1 MDVEDRQ
8 RYFIVG
14 SVILEIVQPLFR
26 TRLENDYQ
34 SKGIGS
40 LQAFL
45 NTLPVI
51 HILFHLRHRNAFCC
65 KDNLNC
71 RNNSK
76 LPLIYCQWDLLYT
89 ENSGQ
94 PGHNCYCKFIAN
106 PVQLNELD
114 ITLTSLILLNCCH
127 LGPSE
132 ENAVRKLRRYKN
144 DYLSHNTEGKIN
156 ETEYKS
162 LWTDL
167 INCVLQLDPN
177 KQDELIRIQNRP
189 LDEGLCSRY
198 STYLLNVHKKLNEI
212 DTRIQGIDSAVQE
225 LLSYHRKEAICQY
238 CKEFIGQGMNERK
251 INPYKLGQD
260 IFYVHHQVY
269 LKPVLNKYSS
279 LEGEILDVVMMDDGR
294 LVMCLYNQCRLLI
307 CNTDGSKAVTISVDG
322 KPYCVIPVNNSTVAV
337 TVIKTCVHPSLK
349 IYDIN
354 NEHELNSIPVPG
366 MTITCGIAMIN
377 NKLVIG
383 ADRGLVIVDYQTGE
397 KLKYI
402 ETNCVLSGIHTSGG
416 RIFFGHYKQN
426 ILCWYSFANV
436 HTIRL
441 PSKPRSMTTLQDGS
455 LYVLCTDGSVQHVST
470 DVKQFK
476 TLNINQSKFCNEI
489 PFIRYN
495 SKQKKGVTL
504 SVKTGNI
511 KILYEV

>member
-1 MDVEDRQ
+1 MDVEDRR

-14 SVILEIVQPLFR
+14 SVILEIVQPLLR
-26 TRLENDYQ
+26 TKLENDY
-34 SKGIGS
+34 K
-40 LQAFL
+40 
-45 NTLPVI
+45 
-51 HILFHLRHRNAFCC
+51 RKENAYCC
-65 KDNLNC
+65 KDKINC

-89 ENSGQ
+89 ENPGQ

-198 STYLLNVHKKLNEI
+198 STDLLNVHKKLNEI
-212 DTRIQGIDSAVQE
+212 DTRIQGIDSAV
-225 LLSYHRKEAICQY
+225 
-238 CKEFIGQGMNERK
+238 
-251 INPYKLGQD
+251 
-260 IFYVHHQVY
+260 QVY

-337 TVIKTCVHPSLK
+337 TVIKTCVHPSIK

-402 ETNCVLSGIHTSGG
+402 ETNCVLSGIHTSRG
-416 RIFFGHYKQN
+416 RIFFGYYKQN
-426 ILCWYSFANV
+426 ILCWYSFDNDNV
-436 HTIRL
+436 HTITL
-441 PSKPRSMTTLQDGS
+441 PSTPRSMTTLQDGS

-495 SKQKKGVTL
+495 LKQKKGVTL